1 MLCVQDEDPIRD
13 ALVAATVDETVR
25 RREGDATAARMV
37 TSSGHDGSHGRVTG
51 RHTTHAGAVAR
62 RAARAS
68 TLVGRRLRPGEGAGD
83 VIAAARDVYRA
94 AGVPYPDSFPT
105 AVEAAADVVS
115 QGAEG
120 YVSEYDRRTGDFSR
134 VTEAEVTASV
144 ARPRIVPVLG
154 DNSDIAPM
162 NDTQLRTELAATRQK
177 LEDAHDELLCQI
189 CFTERRDALIM
200 PCLHML
206 YCRHCVD
213 RTSAENERRGYP
225 DRCPCCRESIGGVL
239 RCKRL

>member
-1 MLCVQDEDPIRD
+1 
-13 ALVAATVDETVR
+13 
-25 RREGDATAARMV
+25 
-37 TSSGHDGSHGRVTG
+37 
-51 RHTTHAGAVAR
+51 
-62 RAARAS
+62 
-68 TLVGRRLRPGEGAGD
+68 
-83 VIAAARDVYRA
+83 VYRA

-105 AVEAAADVVS
+105 AVEAAADVVN
-115 QGAEG
+115 QGERAEG

-134 VTEAEVTASV
+134 VTEAEVTAAV

-162 NDTQLRTELAATRQK
+162 NDTQLRAELAATRQK